1 MSKPKSTDAIDLLKA
16 DYEHVGRHRARKTP
30 RERWIELAW
39 LALASAILSSSGY
52 FGLQYAVNSFAT
64 PGPTQN
70 IVDGIDLAVP
80 ITVIDGS
87 GTRTFAS
94 RVGQLLLD
102 EQYVVPYSRTID
114 NILPKSSIRIQD
126 EKYRPLAKRM
136 QKILGALP
144 IEVDKAS
151 KYLVEVR
158 IGPDFVPLD

>member
-1 MSKPKSTDAIDLLKA
+1 VSKVKSTDAIDLLKA

-39 LALASAILSSSGY
+39 LAAASAVLSSSGY
-52 FGLQYAVNSFAT
+52 FGLQYAVDNFSNPA
-64 PGPTQN
+64 PTQN

-87 GTRTFAS
+87 GTRQYAS
-94 RVGQLLLD
+94 RVGQILLD
-102 EQYVVPYSRTID
+102 ASYVVPYSRTID
-114 NILPKSSIRIQD
+114 NLLPTSSIRIQD

-136 QKILGALP
+136 QKVLGALP
-144 IEVDKAS
+144 IELDKAS

-158 IGPDFVPLD
+158 IGPEYVPLD

>member
-1 MSKPKSTDAIDLLKA
+1 VSKVKSTDAIDLLKA

-39 LALASAILSSSGY
+39 LAAASAVLSSSGY
-52 FGLQYAVNSFAT
+52 FGLQYAVDNFSNPA
-64 PGPTQN
+64 PTQN

-87 GTRTFAS
+87 GTRQYAS
-94 RVGQLLLD
+94 RVGQILLD
-102 EQYVVPYSRTID
+102 ASYVVPYSRTID
-114 NILPKSSIRIQD
+114 NLLPKSSIRIQD

-136 QKILGALP
+136 QKVLGVLP
-144 IEVDKAS
+144 IELDKTS

-158 IGPDFVPLD
+158 IGPEYVPLD

>member
-1 MSKPKSTDAIDLLKA
+1 VSKVKSTDAIDLLKA

-39 LALASAILSSSGY
+39 LAAASAVLSSSGY
-52 FGLQYAVNSFAT
+52 FGLQYAVDNFSNPA
-64 PGPTQN
+64 PTQN

-87 GTRTFAS
+87 GTRQYAS
-94 RVGQLLLD
+94 RVGQILLD
-102 EQYVVPYSRTID
+102 ASYVVPYSRTID
-114 NILPKSSIRIQD
+114 NLLPTSTIRIQD

-136 QKILGALP
+136 QKVLGVLP
-144 IEVDKAS
+144 IELDKAS

-158 IGPDFVPLD
+158 IGPEYVPLD

>member
-1 MSKPKSTDAIDLLKA
+1 VSKVKSTDAIDLLKA

-39 LALASAILSSSGY
+39 LAAASAVLSSSGY
-52 FGLQYAVNSFAT
+52 FGLQYAVDNFSNPA
-64 PGPTQN
+64 PTQN

-87 GTRTFAS
+87 GTRQYAS
-94 RVGQLLLD
+94 RVGQILLD
-102 EQYVVPYSRTID
+102 ASYVVPYSRTID
-114 NILPKSSIRIQD
+114 NLLPTSSIRIQD

-136 QKILGALP
+136 QKVLGVLP
-144 IEVDKAS
+144 IELDKAS

-158 IGPDFVPLD
+158 IGPEYVPLE

>member
-1 MSKPKSTDAIDLLKA
+1 VKSPDAIDLLKA

-39 LALASAILSSSGY
+39 LAAASAVLSSSGY
-52 FGLQYAVNSFAT
+52 FGLQYAVDNFSNPA
-64 PGPTQN
+64 PTQN

-87 GTRTFAS
+87 GTRQFAS
-94 RVGQLLLD
+94 RVGQILLD
-102 EQYVVPYSRTID
+102 ASYVVPYSRTID
-114 NILPKSSIRIQD
+114 NLLPTSSIRIQD

-136 QKILGALP
+136 QKVLGALP
-144 IEVDKAS
+144 IELDKAS

-158 IGPDFVPLD
+158 LGPEYVPLD